1 MHPIPLRVLS
11 AYWRTLSKM
20 PKLLSGRVGVTSF
33 AGLSTTR
40 NQTITDPDK
49 FLGTGDME
57 PNLGLPPD
65 NDYLLFG
72 NVDGTRRWDVFAPS
86 GAIDGISVQEQ
97 GVTPTGFAGS
107 ITKLNFVGN
116 AVDIEQVKEDVGGAE
131 VGVATITINRSTND
145 IMDSSEFTPIT
156 GVTTFKIGAG
166 LSFMSL
172 PGRTGIVSIFSP
184 PGDDLDFS
192 DNRGLLQVTKVGNI
206 RVGFGLSVKEH
217 AVGIASLSVTGE
229 NSNINATGVITA
241 AQGFV
246 GNLTGNVVGNVT
258 GDLTGN
264 LNGNLNGNVNGNITG
279 NLTGNV
285 TGDIN
290 SGISTI
296 QQLQVGTVN
305 ASGIV
310 TSSAGMRVT
319 GGVIEA
325 LSGQNKIPSLYPD
338 FASLPNASNFHGMFA
353 HAHAS
358 QKGYFSHAG
367 NWYELV
373 NKELSGITGTGA
385 EPYNVGIL
393 TAVTVNA
400 NINSSGIS
408 TTTFLQTT
416 NVNAIGIITATGGFV
431 GDLTG
436 NVNGGISHVTIS
448 DESADSTCFPIFAT
462 DATGNQTLKTDSS
475 ALLYNASTGRF
486 TANIFSGSG
495 SGLTNIPG
503 GQIVGALAPVDG
515 SALTNV
521 NASKVQMNA
530 TNTTAGTHYVTFSD
544 SATGNEDLRTDSTF
558 TYNPGTDTLT
568 VGTFNGNSTGLTGD
582 PSISVGDITLKGNI
596 LPDANA
602 TRNIGEVGN
611 TFQNIHC
618 VNMFAGDCHFS
629 NKRKGGNDID
639 GSWGDWTMQE
649 GEETLFLLN
658 NRNGKKYKMNLT
670 EV

>member
-1 MHPIPLRVLS
+1 
-11 AYWRTLSKM
+11 M
-20 PKLLSGRVGVTSF
+20 PRLLSGRVGVTSF

-116 AVDIEQVKEDVGGAE
+116 AVDIEQIKETIGGE
-131 VGVATITINRSTND
+131 EIGVATVTINRSTND

-172 PGRTGIVSIFSP
+172 PGRTGIVSIFNP

-192 DNRGLLQVTKVGNI
+192 DNRGFLSVTEVGNI

-229 NSNINATGVITA
+229 NSNIKATGIVTA
-241 AQGFV
+241 VGGFV
-246 GNLTGNVVGNVT
+246 GDLTGDVT
-258 GDLTGN
+258 GDITGN
-264 LNGNLNGNVNGNITG
+264 LNGNINGNVTGTITGDVTG
-279 NLTGNV
+279 NLVGNV

-305 ASGIV
+305 ASGII
-310 TSSAGMRVT
+310 TSSSGMRIT
-319 GGVIEA
+319 GGVIE
-325 LSGQNKIPSLYPD
+325 SYGSQNKIPSLYSNA
-338 FASLPNASNFHGMFA
+338 ASLPNAGTFHGMFA
-353 HAHAS
+353 HVHATGR
-358 QKGYFSHAG
+358 GYFAHAG
-367 NWYELV
+367 NWMELV
-373 NKELSGITGTGA
+373 NKETNGVVGTGT
-385 EPYNVGIL
+385 EVYNIGNLTGDVVGN
-393 TAVTVNA
+393 VNG
-400 NINSSGIS
+400 NIYSLGIS
-408 TTTFLQTT
+408 TTTFLQSTHL
-416 NVNAIGIITATGGFV
+416 NASGIVTATGGFI

-436 NVNGGISHVTIS
+436 NVNGGISHVTLG
-448 DESADSTCFPIFAT
+448 DESADTTCFPVFAT
-462 DATGNQTLKTDSS
+462 GATGNQQLKTDAS
-475 ALLYNASTGRF
+475 ALLYNASTGQF
-486 TANIFSGSG
+486 TAPIFSGSG
-495 SGLTNIPG
+495 SGLTNVPG
-503 GQIVGALAPVDG
+503 SSIVGSLGALDG

-521 NASKVQMNA
+521 TAGKVTLNA
-530 TNTTAGTHYVTFSD
+530 TNTTDGTHYILFSD
-544 SATGNEDLRTDSTF
+544 SATGNEDVRTDTAL
-558 TYNPGTDTLT
+558 TYNPGTNTLSGISIT
-568 VGTFNGNSTGLTGD
+568 GNATGLVGD
-582 PSISVGDITLKGNI
+582 PSISVGDITIKGN
-596 LPDANA
+596 LVPDSNNA
-602 TRNIGEVGN
+602 RDIGEATKAFANVYC
-611 TFQNIHC
+611 I
-618 VNMFAGDCHFS
+618 NMYAGDCHFS
-629 NKRKGGNDID
+629 NEKKGGNDID
-639 GSWGDWTMQE
+639 GTWGDWTLQE
-649 GEETLFLLN
+649 GEETIFLKN

>member
-1 MHPIPLRVLS
+1 
-11 AYWRTLSKM
+11 M
-20 PKLLSGRVGVTSF
+20 PKLISGRVGVTSF

-40 NQTITDPDK
+40 NQTTSDPDK

-116 AVDIEQVKEDVGGAE
+116 AVDIEQVKETIGGE
-131 VGVATITINRSTND
+131 EIGVATVTINRSTND

-156 GVTTFKIGAG
+156 GVTTFKVGAG

-229 NSNINATGVITA
+229 HKNINATGFITA
-241 AQGFV
+241 AQGFL
-246 GNLTGNVVGNVT
+246 GNLTGNVTGNLTGNVT
-258 GDLTGN
+258 GDL
-264 LNGNLNGNVNGNITG
+264 NGNINGDVNGNITG
-279 NLTGNV
+279 NVTGSLTGSV

-296 QQLQVGTVN
+296 QQLQAGTVN

-310 TSSAGMRVT
+310 TSSAGMRIT
-319 GGVIEA
+319 GGTIEA
-325 LSGQNKIPSLYPD
+325 LSGQNKIPSLYPT
-338 FASLPNASNFHGMFA
+338 FNSLPSATNFHGMFA
-353 HAHAS
+353 HVHATG
-358 QKGYFSHAG
+358 KGYFSHAN

-416 NVNAIGIITATGGFV
+416 NVNAVGVITATGGFI

-436 NVNGGISHVTIS
+436 NVNGGISHVTLS
-448 DESADSTCFPIFAT
+448 DESTDATCFPLFAT

-475 ALLYNASTGRF
+475 ALLYNAATGRF

-503 GQIVGALAPVDG
+503 GQIVGALSNVDG

-530 TNTTAGTHYVTFSD
+530 TNNTAGTHYILFSD
-544 SATGNEDLRTDSTF
+544 SATGNEDVRTDVSL
-558 TYNPGTDTLT
+558 TYNPGTNTLSGISIT
-568 VGTFNGNSTGLTGD
+568 GNATGLVGD
-582 PSISVGDITLKGNI
+582 PSISVGDITTKGNI
-596 LPDANA
+596 LPDVNA
-602 TRNIGEVGN
+602 TRNIGEIGN
-611 TFQNIHC
+611 TFQNIYC
-618 VNMFAGDCHFS
+618 VNLFAGDCHFS